1 MKMEHFSNDK
11 FVNFQVAGALT
22 NVHGC
27 IALKTRHGSHL
38 VEMKRKNESASG
50 FERSSVGNN

>member
-22 NVHGC
+22 NVYGC

-38 VEMKRKNESASG
+38 VELKRRMNQ
-50 FERSSVGNN
+50 